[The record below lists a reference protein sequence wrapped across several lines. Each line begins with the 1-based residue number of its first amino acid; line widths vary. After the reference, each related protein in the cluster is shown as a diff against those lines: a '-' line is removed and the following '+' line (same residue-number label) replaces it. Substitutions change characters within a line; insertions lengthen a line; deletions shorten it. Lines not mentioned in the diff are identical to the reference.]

1 MSLGPIESAVRF
13 FPQENLI
20 RIETAQDLG
29 HWNPY
34 EGARIKSV
42 LKVGG
47 VSVMHSVTSL
57 AFEASFDQVA
67 QHYAIERAETLLA
80 RNFGEA
86 LRRAFIATS
95 EYGEIA

>member
-1 MSLGPIESAVRF
+1 MSLPVRPEVRF

-20 RIETAQDLG
+20 HIETQQDLN
-29 HWNPY
+29 HWNPH
-34 EGARIKSV
+34 ENARIKSV

-47 VSVMHSVTSL
+47 VPVMQATQSL

-67 QHYAIERAETLLA
+67 QHHAIERAEKKLA
-80 RNFGEA
+80 QDFGEA

-95 EYGEIA
+95 EYGEIV